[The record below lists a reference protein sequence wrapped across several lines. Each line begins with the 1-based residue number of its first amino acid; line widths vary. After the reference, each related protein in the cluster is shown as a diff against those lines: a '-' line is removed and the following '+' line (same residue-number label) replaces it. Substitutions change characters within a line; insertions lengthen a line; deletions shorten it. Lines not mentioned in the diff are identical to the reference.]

1 MTARAVIPRIL
12 VDRLYGGGVTYGR
25 PPLEKIDLHALPR
38 LEACPSARGP
48 GSRLPRQALERWKA
62 LRDASVEWHHSGMD
76 PDSIDRI
83 EQGLF
88 GAWDPVQRRL
98 LSELFAAYRR
108 LFPPDA
114 TSVDLDPPPG
124 IAIHDETNR
133 TISVAVQADVVTG
146 DGVQAV
152 RIKTGRA
159 VTSDEEAAA
168 FYHRDETRTLVD
180 LRLMAD
186 DTVTVPP
193 PSDPDRIVADVAR
206 RWDAAQSAPRS
217 GRAAGFHCHSCH
229 RPARCGQ
236 YPVVGAG
243 TVAAGTRTLL
253 VSKSMLAALA
263 SCLRA
268 AAWPSV
274 YSIPRDDG
282 DDEDL
287 PSANLVVGN
296 QFHRSVAAA
305 LLSDDAGA
313 IYEAAFGTVSPSEV
327 EDLRWLFD
335 QHEALW
341 ASDDPTVT
349 VTRTEYQLGVT
360 FVVDGAVL
368 DRKGDTAAGPVAVTF
383 TAVTDVNGWEG
394 DRIAAVVEHRTGRAS
409 DAHPFEAD
417 LYAVS
422 AWSALRAMRREV
434 DGVAVH
440 FHHVRADPA
449 SCDRRYYTTDDIDQA
464 GERLRAVAG
473 ELASLHPAD
482 ASAPGFTVGPWC
494 ERCNFVLRCS
504 AHRV

>member
-1 MTARAVIPRIL
+1 M
-12 VDRLYGGGVTYGR
+12 TYGR
-25 PPLEKIDLHALPR
+25 PPLEKIDLHALAR

-48 GSRLPRQALERWKA
+48 GSQLPRQVLERWKA
-62 LRDASVEWHHSGMD
+62 VRDASVEWHHSGRD
-76 PDSIDRI
+76 PDAIDRI
-83 EQGLF
+83 EQALF

-98 LSELFAAYRR
+98 LSELFSAYRR
-108 LFPPDA
+108 LFPRDA
-114 TSVDLDPPPG
+114 AAVDLDPPPG
-124 IAIHDETNR
+124 VAIHDDTNR

-146 DGVQAV
+146 EGVQAI
-152 RIKTGRA
+152 RIKTGRS
-159 VTSDEEAAA
+159 VTGEVEAAA
-168 FYHRDETRTLVD
+168 FYHSDEQRTLVD

-186 DTVTVPP
+186 DIVTVGPP
-193 PSDPDRIVADVAR
+193 ADPVGIVDDAAR
-206 RWDAAQSAPRS
+206 RWDAALSAPRN
-217 GRAAGFHCHSCH
+217 GRTAGFHCHTCH

-236 YPVVGAG
+236 YPVVGEG
-243 TVAAGTRTLL
+243 TVTSGTRTLL
-253 VSKSMLAALA
+253 ISKSRLAALA

-268 AAWPSV
+268 AAWPAI

-282 DDEDL
+282 EEDDL
-287 PSANLVVGN
+287 PAANLVVGN

-313 IYEAAFGTVSPSEV
+313 IYEAAYGTVSPSEV

-341 ASDDPTVT
+341 TSDEPPVV
-349 VTRTEYQLGVT
+349 VTRTEYQFGAT
-360 FVVDGAVL
+360 FVVDGSVL
-368 DRKGDTAAGPVAVTF
+368 DRRDRLAGAPVAVTF
-383 TAVTDVNGWEG
+383 TAVTDVNGWED
-394 DRIAAVVEHRTGRAS
+394 DRVAAVVEHRTGRAS
-409 DAHPFEAD
+409 DAHPYEAD

-422 AWSALRAMRREV
+422 AWSALHSMQRAV

-449 SCDRRYYTTDDIDQA
+449 MCDRRFYTLGEIEQA
-464 GERLRAVAG
+464 AERLRTVAR

-482 ASAPGFTVGPWC
+482 AAAPEFTVGPWC